1 MPRYTAYR
9 NWSQEASMQYRRCSD
24 AVKSQI
30 MAEITRRC
38 RRRRMTKAEFV
49 RRAME
54 DLGILEADDE

>member
-1 MPRYTAYR
+1 
-9 NWSQEASMQYRRCSD
+9 MQYRRCSD